1 MHPTHDIRCGYWD
14 HPSST
19 HIADA
24 ERTTIPPYNI
34 SAPLEPVGT
43 AMNFTRVNWLEI
55 DTQLCPVTVTSVAS
69 ELFNTSLE
77 AVRMILDATTVH
89 CDDRV

>member
-1 MHPTHDIRCGYWD
+1 
-14 HPSST
+14 
-19 HIADA
+19 
-24 ERTTIPPYNI
+24 
-34 SAPLEPVGT
+34 
-43 AMNFTRVNWLEI
+43 MNYLRSNWLEL

-89 CDDRV
+89 CDDRA